1 MDAASQ
7 ANPAPAVMRKVMSG
21 AAGQRDSLGGG
32 WIQVHFGGGAMKRFR
47 QFVVVLALVMASSV
61 LAGSQLLTASD
72 HDDGEMDMKG
82 RALNI
87 TDLYAFRERDQNPAA
102 ADGELV
108 FMMNV
113 NPRSLA
119 RQQYYFSTTA
129 QYALHVGRVSNND
142 ATPTGRADATLRF
155 EFGAPSRDGS
165 QRIKIIAVRDGVTSE
180 ADLPNVRTTPLGT
193 APIVNRVSVGGGML
207 QLFAG
212 LREDP
217 FFFDVEQYFRVR
229 AGALKLGPAVGFRSP
244 GVDFTAGYNVLSIA
258 VRVPRAWLQGRTSA
272 TTFDVWTTVSVGG
285 KQIERLGRPAI
296 NEGLIVTNDYL
307 NALNSVGPDFEAAA
321 LAGRSPAAGIAGPIV
336 AEAKKTLMAVG
347 NDDARATA
355 LLGAF
360 LPDVMRFDTTA
371 ASGYANALN
380 GKGSP
385 IRGRKITDDVID
397 ITLSV
402 VTNGAIKSDN
412 VSYAGPNAGG
422 TSHKPLL
429 ESFPYLADPN

>member
-1 MDAASQ
+1 
-7 ANPAPAVMRKVMSG
+7 MR
-21 AAGQRDSLGGG
+21 
-32 WIQVHFGGGAMKRFR
+32 RFK
-47 QFVVVLALVMASSV
+47 QWGVILALVMASSV
-61 LAGSQLLTASD
+61 LAGSQLLVASD

-87 TDLYAFRERDQNPAA
+87 TDLYAFRERDQNSAA
-102 ADGELV
+102 ADGDLV
-108 FMMNV
+108 FIMNV

-119 RQQYYFSTTA
+119 RQQYYFSTA
-129 QYALHVGRVSNND
+129 AAYELHVSRVSNND
-142 ATPTGRADATLRF
+142 TTPTGRTDALLRF
-155 EFGAPSRDGS
+155 EFGAPSRDKS
-165 QRIKIIAVRDGVTSE
+165 QRIKVTAVRDGVTGE
-180 ADLPNVRTTPLGT
+180 ADLPSVRSTPLGT
-193 APIVNRVSVGGGML
+193 APIINRVSVGGGML

-229 AGALKLGPAVGFRSP
+229 AGALNMGPAVSFRSP

-258 VRVPRAWLQGRTSA
+258 VRVPRAWLQGRSSA
-272 TTFDVWTTVSVGG
+272 TTFDVWSTVSVGG
-285 KQIERLGRPAI
+285 KQIERLARPAI

-321 LAGRSPAAGIAGPIV
+321 LAGRQPAAGIAGPIV

-360 LPDVMRFDTTA
+360 LPDVMRFDTTGP
-371 ASGYANALN
+371 SGYANALN
-380 GKGSP
+380 SKGSP

-397 ITLSV
+397 VTLTV
-402 VTNGAIKSDN
+402 VTNGGIKADN
-412 VSYAGPNAGG
+412 GSYAGPNAGG
-422 TSHKPLL
+422 TGHKPLL
-429 ESFPYLADPN
+429 DLFPYLADPN

>member
-1 MDAASQ
+1 
-7 ANPAPAVMRKVMSG
+7 MRRS
-21 AAGQRDSLGGG
+21 
-32 WIQVHFGGGAMKRFR
+32 R
-47 QFVVVLALVMASSV
+47 QLVVALAIALTVSV
-61 LAGSQLLTASD
+61 LAGAQMLVASD
-72 HDDGEMDMKG
+72 HDDGEMDLKG

-102 ADGELV
+102 ADGDLV
-108 FMMNV
+108 LIMNV
-113 NPRSLA
+113 NPRSLP
-119 RQQYYFSTTA
+119 RQQYYFSTNA
-129 QYALHVGRVSNND
+129 AYELHVSRASSND
-142 ATPTGRADATLRF
+142 ATPTGRNDVVLRF

-165 QRIKIIAVRDGVTSE
+165 QRIKVTTMRDGAMSV
-180 ADLPNVRTTPLGT
+180 ADRPGVRTTPLGVG
-193 APIVNRVSVGGGML
+193 PIINPVSVGGGIL
-207 QLFAG
+207 QIFAG

-217 FFFDVEQYFRVR
+217 FFFDVEQYFKVR
-229 AGALKLGPAVGFRSP
+229 AGALKIGPAVAFRSP
-244 GVDFTAGYNVLSIA
+244 GYDFTAGYNVLSIA
-258 VRVPRAWLQGRTSA
+258 VRIPRTWLQGRSSA
-272 TTFDVWTTVSVGG
+272 TTFDVWATVSVGG

-296 NEGLIVTNDYL
+296 NEGLVVTNDYL

-321 LAGRSPAAGIAGPIV
+321 LAGRKPAADIAGPIV

-360 LPDVMRFDTTA
+360 LPDVLRIDTTG

-380 GKGSP
+380 SKGSP

-402 VTNGAIKSDN
+402 VTNGAIKGDN

-422 TSHKPLL
+422 TGHKALL
-429 ESFPYLADPN
+429 ELFPYLADPN